1 MRVKVN
7 FNNGRGINKFQQGGA
22 MPPQDPAAGGAPVD
36 GGALAGAPEGGEDPM
51 MQIAQMAMQALQAQ
65 DCNAAMQVCQVF
77 VQLLQQAQ
85 GGGAEGAPDEV
96 SAAEAGEPVYRRG
109 GTLVKRIKK

>member
-1 MRVKVN
+1 MKLKVN
-7 FNNGRGINKFQQGGA
+7 FNNSKGINKFQQGGA
-22 MPPQDPAAGGAPVD
+22 IPPQDPAAGGAPVE
-36 GGALAGAPEGGEDPM
+36 GGAPEGGEDPM

>member
-1 MRVKVN
+1 MKIL
-7 FNNGRGINKFQQGGA
+7 FTNGNKTKKFQQGGEVA
-22 MPPQDPAAGGAPVD
+22 PEAGGAPV
-36 GGALAGAPEGGEDPM
+36 GAPEGGAPQGGGEDPM
-51 MQIAQMAMQALQAQ
+51 MQIAQMALQALQTQ

-85 GGGAEGAPDEV
+85 GGGAPEEAP
-96 SAAEAGEPVYRRG
+96 AEEMGEPVYRRG

>member
-1 MRVKVN
+1 MKLKVN
-7 FNNGRGINKFQQGGA
+7 FNNNRGINKFQQGGA
-22 MPPQDPAAGGAPVD
+22 MPPQDPAAGGAP
-36 GGALAGAPEGGEDPM
+36 AGAPEGGEDPM